1 MLPSKN
7 QSNPLSSALAE
18 AQAMV
23 DAAEEKAKKIIDEAI
38 LSGKEIKEAGYR
50 EGLRIGKETA
60 TKNAISIIKEHDS
73 LRSNLEKEA
82 ANLTAKI
89 LEHVF
94 LLKNTDIID
103 PIAELA
109 KKLLQSIP
117 IGGNIDLV
125 FNPSNASSIE
135 AIKEELQGFS
145 KNTIFHFIQSE
156 DCDASTLILKTDFG
170 EIKVSLRDF
179 FSEIAKQMKL
189 TTSQ

>member
-60 TKNAISIIKEHDS
+60 TKNAIRMIKEHDS
-73 LRSNLEKEA
+73 LRGNIEKEA

-89 LEHVF
+89 LEHIF

-103 PIAELA
+103 PISELA

-117 IGGNIDLV
+117 IGGNIDLI
-125 FNPSNASSIE
+125 FNPCNQTSIE
-135 AIKEELQGFS
+135 SIKEELINLS
-145 KNTIFHFIQSE
+145 KNTALHFIQTE

-189 TTSQ
+189 TTS